1 MKKLFVILCSLMI
14 VFFGA
19 CPIKAQ
25 TLPYPSKNYTVQA
38 GDSLWR
44 IAVKNQVGVPEI
56 VSYNPHITNPN
67 MIITGEVLKIPDLS
81 AIKAYENEVI
91 RLVNIER
98 AKNGVA
104 PLKANWQLS
113 RVARLKCEDMRDKNY
128 FSHTSP
134 TYGSPFNMI
143 KNFGFTYRTAG
154 ENIAKGQVTA
164 VQVMNSWMNSP
175 GHRQNI
181 LSPNYTEIGV
191 GYAKGSYW
199 SQMFIGR

>member
-1 MKKLFVILCSLMI
+1 MKKFFVVLFTLMI
-14 VFFGA
+14 VCFGA

-25 TLPYPSKNYTVQA
+25 SLPYPSKNYTIQS

-56 VSYNPHITNPN
+56 LSYNPYITNPN
-67 MIITGEVLKIPDLS
+67 MIIVGKVIKIPDLS
-81 AIKAYENEVI
+81 DIKAYENEVI

-98 AKNGVA
+98 AKNGVG

-113 RVARLKCEDMRDKNY
+113 RVARIKCEDMRDKNY

-154 ENIAKGQVTA
+154 ENIAMGQVSA
-164 VQVMNSWMNSP
+164 AQVMNSWMNSP

-181 LSPNYTEIGV
+181 LNSNYTEIGV
-191 GYAKGSYW
+191 GYAKNSYW